1 MLSYKYT
8 IPGAI
13 RPISPAGRNSS
24 AGKDAEDNRMPAA
37 VDARREASF
46 WEELAELNVQLNADQ
61 IEAVRHGDGPLLT
74 IAGAGSGKT
83 TTLACR
89 AAYLIGV
96 RGVSPRH
103 LLLVTFSRKAA
114 DEMKQ
119 RLAGL
124 PGISARAAQAIETR
138 TFHSFCL
145 LMLRRRGVTA
155 ALIGDEGQQRMTV
168 KRLLREAGSV
178 SDYEPETLL
187 ALLSS
192 YKCRL
197 LTAEDL
203 PEASPSER
211 EIKRVLI
218 RYEQW
223 KRDNGLI
230 DFDDLL
236 LLAYRM
242 LLSEPDLLAS
252 LQERFRYVMVDEF
265 QDTNTVQYEIV
276 RLIAQGQ
283 RNLMVVG
290 DDDQT
295 IYSFNGASADA
306 ILSFDKVYPDA
317 KVVTL
322 RVNYRSSADI
332 VGLGNAI
339 IRGNKNRRPKTLT
352 VPQGEAAQPDDRA
365 AADKSGEESEL
376 GLSGK
381 PMFARPA
388 TPEEEAAAV
397 TASIRK
403 LVESGRYRWGDFA
416 VLYRSAGSGRAA
428 TEHLL
433 QSGIPVEDHSDGLS
447 FYDSPLIRPV
457 MAHLKLSLSH
467 RDKQAIEDM
476 LPTLYVNREAAMKW
490 IRDKDAEQAK
500 KWPLIHLTSFSRLQQ
515 FQKDEVLERL
525 RLIKAA
531 VSLRPAAAIRRI
543 RESFF
548 DKFAETNR
556 GGTPHKEMMKELLD
570 ELESSAGRFETVESF
585 LAFAEDMAK
594 RQAEAKQAG
603 RPNGRQAGSN
613 RGAHADG
620 AAEPNGNAPAAQSS
634 SSVSSDQ
641 DNGRVQ
647 LMTVHKSKGLEF
659 PVVFVVGASE
669 GIMPHRSAVQPQQP
683 KQTAS
688 RDELEREKEEALE
701 EERRLLYVAV
711 TRARERLYVSSPAFF
726 HGQKADISRFLAEAA
741 GVRTS
746 AASSRAGSSGR

>member
-1 MLSYKYT
+1 MFSYKYT
-8 IPGAI
+8 ISGAA
-13 RPISPAGRNSS
+13 RPVPPAHINNCSDK
-24 AGKDAEDNRMPAA
+24 AAAEERITTGAQ
-37 VDARREASF
+37 ARRESAF
-46 WEELAELNVQLNADQ
+46 WEELASIGVHLNADQ
-61 IEAVRHGDGPLLT
+61 AEAVRHGDGPLLT

-89 AAYLIGV
+89 AAFLIGV

-124 PGISARAAQAIETR
+124 PGISARAAQSIEAR

-145 LMLRRRGVTA
+145 LLLRRRGVSA

-168 KRLLREAGSV
+168 KRLLREAGSTN
-178 SDYEPETLL
+178 DYEPESLL

-192 YKCRL
+192 YKSRL
-197 LTAEDL
+197 LTVSDL
-203 PEASPSER
+203 PEASPAER

-236 LLAYRM
+236 LLAYQM
-242 LLSEPDLLAS
+242 LLSEPELLAS
-252 LQERFRYVMVDEF
+252 LQDRFRYIMVDEF
-265 QDTNTVQYEIV
+265 QDTNMIQYEIV
-276 RLIAQGQ
+276 RLIAAGR

-295 IYSFNGASADA
+295 IYSFNGASSEA
-306 ILSFDKVYPDA
+306 ILSFDKIYPDA

-352 VPQGEAAQPDDRA
+352 VPKNNTAEVPSSM
-365 AADKSGEESEL
+365 SGEDNEL
-376 GLSGK
+376 GILGK
-381 PMFARPA
+381 PMFARPS

-403 LVESGRYRWGDFA
+403 LVESGRYKWGDIA

-457 MAHLKLSLSH
+457 MAHLKLSLNH

-476 LPTLYVNREAAMKW
+476 LPTLYVNRDAAMKW
-490 IRDKDAEQAK
+490 IRDRDAEQAK
-500 KWPLIHLTSFSRLQQ
+500 KWPLIHLTAFPRLQQ
-515 FQKDEVLERL
+515 FQKDGVLERL

-531 VSLRPAAAIRRI
+531 ASLRPAAAIRRI
-543 RESFF
+543 REAFF

-556 GGTPHKEMMKELLD
+556 GGTPHKEIMKELLD
-570 ELESSAGRFETVESF
+570 ELESSAGRFDTVASF
-585 LAFAEDMAK
+585 LAFSEDMAK

-603 RPNGRQAGSN
+603 RPGGSIRGGQAGGTVEGVRQAQT
-613 RGAHADG
+613 AV
-620 AAEPNGNAPAAQSS
+620 PSS
-634 SSVSSDQ
+634 ED
-641 DNGRVQ
+641 DGRVQ

-669 GIMPHRSAVQPQQP
+669 GIMPHRSAMQPQQP

-688 RDELEREKEEALE
+688 RDELERDKEEALE

-711 TRARERLYVSSPAFF
+711 TRAQERLYISSPAFF

-741 GVRTS
+741 GVRTVVAS
-746 AASSRAGSSGR
+746 TRASSGIRR